1 MSGSHTITAPML
13 LSDNMDANVAVGSS
27 LTLSGGLGENSPGM
41 SLCEDGGGLLILS
54 GTNTYNGGTT
64 VNAGTLVLTSGSALP
79 DGSSLTVGAGATM
92 IFDSSAVAASTLSPT
107 TLQINP
113 VPEPGSL
120 TLLAVAIVGF
130 LLNYQT
136 KRKNHE

>member
-1 MSGSHTITAPML
+1 
-13 LSDNMDANVAVGSS
+13 
-27 LTLSGGLGENSPGM
+27 
-41 SLCEDGGGLLILS
+41 
-54 GTNTYNGGTT
+54 
-64 VNAGTLVLTSGSALP
+64 
-79 DGSSLTVGAGATM
+79 M